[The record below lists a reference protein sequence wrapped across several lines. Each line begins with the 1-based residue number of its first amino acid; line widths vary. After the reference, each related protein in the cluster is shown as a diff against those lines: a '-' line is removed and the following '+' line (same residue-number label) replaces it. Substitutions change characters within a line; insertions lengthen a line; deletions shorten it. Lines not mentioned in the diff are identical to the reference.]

1 MQIFILTIAE
11 LLNATC
17 DLLELAGNDEYL
29 TEAKGKLES
38 RTLELINCA
47 IELYQRKG
55 ENDAR
60 ERNNIKSA

>member
-17 DLLELAGNDEYL
+17 DLLELTGDEVYL
-29 TEAKGKLES
+29 KESKNKLEAK
-38 RTLELINCA
+38 TLELINCA

-55 ENDAR
+55 EANA
-60 ERNNIKSA
+60 